1 MDIDVYSFG
10 PPLRSVEAMAREV
23 ESLGFS
29 GLWFSESKHNPYL
42 CCALASVATADLMI
56 GTDIAVAFPRS
67 PMVTAQAAWDL
78 AAASSGRFVLGLGT
92 QVKGHIERRFSA
104 PFDRPVAR
112 LRDYVLSL
120 RAIWRAFQDEAPL
133 AYQGEFYAFS
143 LLTEF
148 FDPGPIEHPDIPVY
162 VAGVNRSM
170 AVMAGEV
177 CDGFHVHPFHSVE
190 YLRSTIVPAI
200 AEGAAKAGR
209 PTSAVAVACPVFV
222 IVGDDERELEE
233 QRRSVRR
240 QLSFYGS
247 TRTYRG
253 VFAQHGWDDASA
265 KLHRLMAAGDF
276 DAMERVVTD
285 EMLDAYSVTS
295 SWDDLAP
302 ALLRRYEGLADRIF
316 PYSRDAGWIDQP
328 ERRERWR
335 AVAQDLAGAVASA
348 TH

>member
-10 PPLRSVEAMAREV
+10 APLGRVEAMARKV

-29 GLWFSESKHNPYL
+29 GLWFSEAKHNPYL
-42 CCALASVATADLMI
+42 CCALASVATTELMI

-78 AAASSGRFVLGLGT
+78 ADASNGRFVLGLGT

-104 PFDRPVAR
+104 TFDRPVAR
-112 LRDYVLSL
+112 LRDYVLAL
-120 RAIWRAFQDEAPL
+120 RAIWQAFQGQARL

-148 FDPGPIEHPDIPVY
+148 FDPGPIAHPDIPVY
-162 VAGVNRSM
+162 VAGVNRSI

-190 YLRSTIVPAI
+190 YLRDTIVPAI
-200 AEGAAKAGR
+200 AEGATKAAR
-209 PTSAVAVACPVFV
+209 HPSAVCVACPVFV
-222 IVGDDERELEE
+222 IVGDDEAELEE

-240 QLSFYGS
+240 QLAFYGS

-253 VFAQHGWDDASA
+253 VFAKHGWDDASA
-265 KLHRLMAAGDF
+265 KLHRLMAAGDL
-276 DAMERVVTD
+276 DAMEQVVTD
-285 EMLDAYSVTS
+285 EMLDTYSVTS

-302 ALLRRYEGLADRIF
+302 ALLRRYDGLADRVF
-316 PYSRDAGWIDQP
+316 PYSRDAGWMDRP
-328 ERRERWR
+328 EQCERWR
-335 AVAQDLAGAVASA
+335 AVAQALAGAVAPA